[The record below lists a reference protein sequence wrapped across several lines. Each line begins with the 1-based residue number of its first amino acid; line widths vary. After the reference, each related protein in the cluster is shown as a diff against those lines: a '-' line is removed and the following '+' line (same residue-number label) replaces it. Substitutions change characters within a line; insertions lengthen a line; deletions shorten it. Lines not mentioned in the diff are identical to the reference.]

1 MLKIEVKKNEN
12 KDGANMTIQMAGSFG
27 DIIREFSAVVRS
39 VKEKL
44 ADTDDKKMASTIFS
58 AAVIGAAMG
67 IDDDDVVDSIKTLIK
82 EKKDE

>member
-1 MLKIEVKKNEN
+1 MLKIEVRKNEN
-12 KDGANMTIQMAGSFG
+12 KEGANMTIQMAGSLG
-27 DIIREFSAVVRS
+27 EIIGEFSEVVKS
-39 VKEKL
+39 VKERL

-82 EKKDE
+82 KKDE

>member
-1 MLKIEVKKNEN
+1 MLKIEVKRNEN
-12 KDGANMTIQMAGSFG
+12 KEGANMTIQMAGSLG
-27 DIIREFSAVVRS
+27 TIIGEFSAVVRS

-44 ADTDDKKMASTIFS
+44 ADTDDKKMASNIFS

>member
-12 KDGANMTIQMAGSFG
+12 KEGANMTIQMAGSFG
-27 DIIREFSAVVRS
+27 EIVEEFFMVVKS

-44 ADTDDKKMASTIFS
+44 ADIDDKNMASTIFS

-67 IDDDDVVDSIKTLIK
+67 IDDDDVVDSIKALIK
-82 EKKDE
+82 EKDK